1 MTRTSL
7 RQNLDEQSDRDIIKR
22 LKTLHYLA
30 AIRMKTVQMIA
41 DLTAQQQIELLAQEH
56 HLIHNHSQ
64 LDEIGATFTRL
75 SDNDVRLDRTQWLL
89 VELNRAGILTGK
101 DNTLLHARYLQER
114 DA

>member
-1 MTRTSL
+1 
-7 RQNLDEQSDRDIIKR
+7 
-22 LKTLHYLA
+22 
-30 AIRMKTVQMIA
+30 MKTVQTIA

-56 HLIHNHSQ
+56 HLIHKHSQ
-64 LDEIGATFTRL
+64 LDEIGATFARL
-75 SDNDVRLDRTQWLL
+75 SDNDVELDRTQWLL

>member
-1 MTRTSL
+1 MTRTAL
-7 RQNLDEQSDRDIIKR
+7 RQNLDERSDRDIIEW
-22 LKTLHYLA
+22 LKPLHYLA
-30 AIRMKTVQMIA
+30 TVKMKTVQTIA

-64 LDEIGATFTRL
+64 LDEIGATFARL